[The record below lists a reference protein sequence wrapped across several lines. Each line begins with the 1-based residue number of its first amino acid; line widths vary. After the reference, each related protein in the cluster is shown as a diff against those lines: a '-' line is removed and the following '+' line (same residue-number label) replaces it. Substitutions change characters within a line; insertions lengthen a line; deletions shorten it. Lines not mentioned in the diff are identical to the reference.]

1 MRNTALY
8 IFVVAVLAICSSA
21 NDYSQYGPYNTEN
34 KRHWYQMG
42 TFTGCKGRQCYV
54 TVTITKPRLLRGED
68 YEAGRLPPFPTIF
81 FFNGFQ
87 VRLLCGQ
94 QGRPA
99 VVWTAQGAI

>member
-1 MRNTALY
+1 MKNTALY
-8 IFVVAVLAICSSA
+8 IFVVAVLAIGSSA

-94 QGRPA
+94 QG
-99 VVWTAQGAI
+99 